1 MLPRN
6 HYLKQTFQ
14 DSTHFPDGFEK
25 GGLSDIQAR
34 LVRKQ
39 GALINALIADEVA
52 DPTSEDLHILK
63 VIASLSTP
71 KNPAEQ
77 AWMKYQALVKAKQA
91 IAPSKTR
98 SSKPKTAKP
107 EASAD
112 EPTEKAPSKK
122 ATKDTDKTPAAK
134 AAPKAESKA
143 AAKTTKVPKAT
154 KKTSENA

>member
-6 HYLKQTFQ
+6 HYLKQIFQ
-14 DSTHFPDGFEK
+14 DPTHFPDGFEK

-63 VIASLSTP
+63 VIANLSTP

-77 AWMKYQALVKAKQA
+77 AWVKYQSVVKAKQA
-91 IAPSKTR
+91 SAPSKAR
-98 SSKPKTAKP
+98 SSKPKAAKTETP
-107 EASAD
+107 A
-112 EPTEKAPSKK
+112 EPAPAKK
-122 ATKDTDKTPAAK
+122 AAKATPKTAAK
-134 AAPKAESKA
+134 AAV
-143 AAKTTKVPKAT
+143 KTPKAT
-154 KKTSENA
+154 TKTSESV